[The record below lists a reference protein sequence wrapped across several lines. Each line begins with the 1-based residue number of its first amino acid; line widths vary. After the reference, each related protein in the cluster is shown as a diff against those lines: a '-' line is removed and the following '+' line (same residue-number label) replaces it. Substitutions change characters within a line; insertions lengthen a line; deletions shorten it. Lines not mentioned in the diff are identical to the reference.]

1 MRDTVFFMN
10 KGYFDVR
17 AMLTFGVSAKESDD
31 AIGYFG
37 TGFKYAIAIILRLG
51 GSVKIET
58 NGEAYQ
64 FESRRESI
72 RGQEFDLVYMNDQEA
87 GFTTRLGINWQPWMA
102 FRELY
107 CNCKD
112 EGGVISQERESFDT
126 VISVTCPEIAKAYR
140 NREDYFISGSPVHT
154 SSECEIY
161 EGSKPYLYYRGVA
174 VMGTEGLSDYS
185 YNVTTTI
192 DLTEDRT
199 VRNSYQ
205 IRWPIQRT
213 IQALENAPMLR
224 TILSA
229 RDSMESKTIGF
240 DPDWPVS
247 DTFADV
253 CRQLMKT
260 SVGVPESA
268 RLLMNKVAE
277 RMGDWPEFE
286 PTKTELKAL
295 DKAKTFLRG
304 INIPIDDYPIKT
316 VTGLGEGVMGR
327 ALNGTVYVSDIPFQ
341 MGTKQ
346 LASTLLEEWMH
357 IKTGARDFDRTM
369 QSWLFDKVLSIG
381 EELVGE
387 PL

>member
-10 KGYFDVR
+10 DGHFDVR

-37 TGFKYAIAIILRLG
+37 TGFKYAVAIILRLG
-51 GSVKIET
+51 GSVTIET
-58 NGEAYQ
+58 AGESYR
-64 FESRRESI
+64 FEARKESI
-72 RGQEFDLVYMNDQEA
+72 RGQEFELVYVNGQEA

-112 EGGVISQERESFDT
+112 EGGEISQERGDFDT
-126 VISVTCPEIAKAYR
+126 VIAVTCPEIANAYR
-140 NREDYFISGSPVHT
+140 SRSDYFISGTPVHV
-154 SSECEIY
+154 SAECEMY
-161 EGSKPYLYYRGVA
+161 EGSRPYLYYKGVA
-174 VMGTEGLSDYS
+174 VMRASEESCYS
-185 YNVTTTI
+185 YNITSHV

-199 VRNSYQ
+199 VRHSYQ
-205 IRWPIQRT
+205 IQWPIQRT
-213 IQALENAPMLR
+213 IQALDSAPMLR
-224 TILSA
+224 TILS
-229 RDSMESKTIGF
+229 RKDCLESKSIGF

-247 DTFADV
+247 DAFVDV

-260 SVGVPESA
+260 DVGLPESA
-268 RLLMNKVAE
+268 RLLMSKVAE

-295 DKAKTFLRG
+295 DKAKAFLRG
-304 INIPIDDYPIKT
+304 INIPVDDYPIKT

-327 ALNGTVYVSDIPFQ
+327 ALNGIIYISDIPFQ

-357 IKTGARDFDRTM
+357 IKTGAKDFDRTM

-381 EELVGE
+381 EELIGE